1 MGYLNNQVQ
10 KLEEAKT
17 TMQKTQSRTKLKQSD
32 NFISKEFV
40 STIKMKPYKTST
52 LVFKDEKGMTI

>member
-40 STIKMKPYKTST
+40 STIKMKPSKTST